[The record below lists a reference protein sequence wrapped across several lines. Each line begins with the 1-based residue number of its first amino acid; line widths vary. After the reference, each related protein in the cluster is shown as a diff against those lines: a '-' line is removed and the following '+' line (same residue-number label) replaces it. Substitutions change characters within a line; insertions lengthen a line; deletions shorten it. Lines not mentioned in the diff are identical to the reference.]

1 MHPTTPFFRGIV
13 LTAVLILISVTAFAD
28 TIRLKD
34 GSIIKGKIVRF
45 SGGTFSVEIGEGA
58 RMRKMT
64 FSVDDVESISFD
76 SPMFPTN
83 TARVNQPKDPIVKV
97 SDNLPT
103 SSQPRVITSDPTP
116 PRNNDNNS
124 QSTATSTNPRVVTT
138 DSTPVKK
145 NETAKTDTSSE
156 PQAVED
162 PDPAPVTK
170 VPASQPQKSS
180 PPAKNPTTQ
189 PKVSAPSK
197 STAAGADP
205 IELNIKVLADNT
217 ANGWTNSG
225 WVVKKGQRIHITA
238 DGQVSLGKGKLSSAS
253 GLPDLADDGKLLK
266 AAPTGALIAVIGDD
280 NNDFLYIGSERE
292 FTASRDG
299 TLFLGVNEGNLDDN
313 AGSFAVKVQILPT
326 GGK

>member
-13 LTAVLILISVTAFAD
+13 LTAVLFLISVSAFAD

-45 SGGTFSVEIGEGA
+45 SGGTFSIEIGEGA

-64 FSVDDVESISFD
+64 FSVDEVESISFD
-76 SPMFPTN
+76 SPIPMN

-103 SSQPRVITSDPTP
+103 SSQSRVITTDPTS
-116 PRNNDNNS
+116 RKNDDDNS
-124 QSTATSTNPRVVTT
+124 QSTASTTNPRVVTT
-138 DSTPVKK
+138 DTTPVRKSD
-145 NETAKTDTSSE
+145 TAKTDTSSE

-162 PDPAPVTK
+162 PDNTVSK
-170 VPASQPQKSS
+170 VPTPLPPPKSS

-189 PKVSAPSK
+189 PKVSSPAK
-197 STAAGADP
+197 STAGADP

-238 DGQVSLGKGKLSSAS
+238 DGQVSLGKGKMSSSS

-266 AAPTGALIAVIGDD
+266 AVPTGALIAVIGDD
-280 NNDFLYIGSERE
+280 NNDFLYIGSDRE
-292 FTASRDG
+292 FTAASDG
-299 TLFLGVNEGNLDDN
+299 TLFLGLNEGNLDDN
-313 AGSFAVKVQILPT
+313 SGSFAVKVQILPT
-326 GGK
+326 GK